1 MDPGVAAGPTQLDR
15 LTLPRAKD
23 GAHALNYHQCTN
35 NTEEDDVRN
44 TDGDVEL
51 ADGAQRCE
59 QPHAESRADY
69 AAREQHEGEGE
80 IDSPALPI
88 TDSPGHGRSGYMS
101 VYYCYGDRRRD

>member
-1 MDPGVAAGPTQLDR
+1 MDPGMAAGPTQLDR
-15 LTLPRAKD
+15 LPLPRAKD
-23 GAHALNYHQCTN
+23 GAHALNDHQCTDN
-35 NTEEDDVRN
+35 PEEDDVRN

-80 IDSPALPI
+80 IDSRTTPI
-88 TDSPGHGRSGYMS
+88 TARPGPGWRAYMAGHACPS
-101 VYYCYGDRRRD
+101 DRR